1 MINKHTKKINFTKYQ
16 KIIDYSKTKFYIY
29 QIRVDFLKTPKIG
42 WDKRK
47 CMLSNIAGEKANWHN
62 LFRDDPKL
70 LTVVILFNQTI
81 LLLRIDLKEIVTD
94 VLII

>member
-1 MINKHTKKINFTKYQ
+1 
-16 KIIDYSKTKFYIY
+16 
-29 QIRVDFLKTPKIG
+29 
-42 WDKRK
+42 
-47 CMLSNIAGEKANWHN
+47 MLSNIAGEKANWHN

-81 LLLRIDLKEIVTD
+81 PLLRIDLKEIVTD

>member
-1 MINKHTKKINFTKYQ
+1 MIIKNTKKINLTKYQ

-29 QIRVDFLKTPKIG
+29 QIRVDFLKIPKIG

-47 CMLSNIAGEKANWHN
+47 CMLSNIAGEKANWHK

>member
-1 MINKHTKKINFTKYQ
+1 M
-16 KIIDYSKTKFYIY
+16 KFCIY

-47 CMLSNIAGEKANWHN
+47 CVLSNIASGNANWYN

-70 LTVVILFNQTI
+70 LMMVILFNQTI
-81 LLLRIDLKEIVTD
+81 PLLRIDLKEIVTD